1 MSKPYLGLALGGGG
15 FRGVAHIGALQVLHS
30 SGVKPDI
37 IAGTSAGSTI
47 GALYASTLDP
57 FWIENRFR
65 EFMESEL
72 FFKFRSGSLIDGRN
86 EETLLDKVTTKVKQH
101 YMVVLGLNKSFV
113 AKREVIQKAVNFLVP
128 CNNFNQLKIPL
139 EVVAIDIQSGEE
151 IIYSKGNL
159 KESIIQSSSIPGFFE
174 PTLKDGKI
182 IVDGGVSSPIP
193 IETLKNKVRTIMAVD
208 ITNNELKPLKSP
220 NMIEI
225 MRRSDIITS
234 LKLKAKLSSEADIL
248 IRPNVAGIHWSDFE
262 DFNKLLHSGKSAMEK
277 VLSELKSSK
286 KSKNNFY
293 KKLIG
298 NPN

>member
-15 FRGVAHIGALQVLHS
+15 SRGVAHIGALQALHS
-30 SGVKPDI
+30 SGISPDI
-37 IAGTSAGSTI
+37 IAGTSSGSTI
-47 GALYASTLDP
+47 GAMYAATLDP

-65 EFMESEL
+65 KFMETDL

-86 EETLLDKVTTKVKQH
+86 EETFLEKVTTKVKQH
-101 YMVVLGLNKSFV
+101 YMVALGLNKSFV
-113 AKREVIQKAVNFLVP
+113 AKREVIEKAVNFLVP
-128 CNNFNQLKIPL
+128 CNAFSELKIPM
-139 EVVAIDIQSGEE
+139 EIVAVDIQSGEE
-151 IIYSKGNL
+151 IIYHEGDL

-174 PTLKDGKI
+174 PTLKDEKI

-193 IETLKNKVRTIMAVD
+193 IETLKNKVSTIMAVD
-208 ITNNELKPLKSP
+208 ITNSMLKPLKSP

-248 IRPNVAGIHWSDFE
+248 VKPDVAGIHWSDFE
-262 DFNKLLHSGKSAMEK
+262 NFNKLLYSGKSAMEK
-277 VLSELKSSK
+277 ILNRLKNSNDNST
-286 KSKNNFY
+286 Y

-298 NPN
+298 IEN

>member
-15 FRGVAHIGALQVLHS
+15 SRGVAHIGALQALHS
-30 SGVKPDI
+30 SGISPDI
-37 IAGTSAGSTI
+37 IAGTSSGSTI
-47 GALYASTLDP
+47 GAMYAATLDP

-65 EFMESEL
+65 KFMETDL

-86 EETLLDKVTTKVKQH
+86 EETFLEKVTTKVKQH
-101 YMVVLGLNKSFV
+101 YMVALGLNKSFV
-113 AKREVIQKAVNFLVP
+113 AKREVIEKAVNFLVP
-128 CNNFNQLKIPL
+128 CNAFSELKIPM
-139 EVVAIDIQSGEE
+139 EIVAVDIQSGEE
-151 IIYSKGNL
+151 IIYHEGDL

-174 PTLKDGKI
+174 PTLKDEKI

-193 IETLKNKVRTIMAVD
+193 IETLKNKVSTIMAVD
-208 ITNNELKPLKSP
+208 ITNSMLKPLKSP

-248 IRPNVAGIHWSDFE
+248 VKPDVAGIHWSDFE
-262 DFNKLLHSGKSAMEK
+262 NFNKLLYSGKSAMEK
-277 VLSELKSSK
+277 ILNRM
-286 KSKNNFY
+286 KNSNDNSTY

-298 NPN
+298 IEN

>member
-15 FRGVAHIGALQVLHS
+15 SRGVAHIGALQALHS
-30 SGVKPDI
+30 SGISPDI
-37 IAGTSAGSTI
+37 IAGTSSGSTI
-47 GALYASTLDP
+47 GAMYAATLDP

-65 EFMESEL
+65 KFMETDL

-86 EETLLDKVTTKVKQH
+86 EETFLEKVTTKVKQH
-101 YMVVLGLNKSFV
+101 YMVALGLNKSFV
-113 AKREVIQKAVNFLVP
+113 AKREVIKKAVNFLVP
-128 CNNFNQLKIPL
+128 CNAFSELKIPM
-139 EVVAIDIQSGEE
+139 EIVAVDIQSGEE
-151 IIYSKGNL
+151 IIYHEGDL

-174 PTLKDGKI
+174 PTLKDEKI

-193 IETLKNKVRTIMAVD
+193 IETLKNKVSIIMAVD
-208 ITNNELKPLKSP
+208 ITNNMLKPLKSP

-248 IRPNVAGIHWSDFE
+248 VKPNVAGIHWSDFE
-262 DFNKLLHSGKSAMEK
+262 KFNKLLDSGKRAMEK
-277 VLSELKSSK
+277 VLNRLKNSNDNSI
-286 KSKNNFY
+286 Y

-298 NPN
+298 ISN

>member
-15 FRGVAHIGALQVLHS
+15 SRGVAHIGALQALHS
-30 SGVKPDI
+30 SGISPDI
-37 IAGTSAGSTI
+37 IAGTSSGSTI
-47 GALYASTLDP
+47 GAMYAATLDP

-65 EFMESEL
+65 KFMETDL

-86 EETLLDKVTTKVKQH
+86 EETFLEKVTTKVKQH
-101 YMVVLGLNKSFV
+101 YMVALGLNKSFV
-113 AKREVIQKAVNFLVP
+113 AKREVIEKAVNFLVP
-128 CNNFNQLKIPL
+128 CNAFSELKIPM
-139 EVVAIDIQSGEE
+139 EIVAVDIQSGEE
-151 IIYSKGNL
+151 IIYHEGNL

-174 PTLKDGKI
+174 PTLKDEKI

-193 IETLKNKVRTIMAVD
+193 IETLKNKVSIIMAVD
-208 ITNNELKPLKSP
+208 ITNSMLKPLKSP

-248 IRPNVAGIHWSDFE
+248 VKPDVAGIHWSDFE
-262 DFNKLLHSGKSAMEK
+262 NFNKLLYSGKSAMEK
-277 VLSELKSSK
+277 ILNRLKNSNDNST
-286 KSKNNFY
+286 Y

-298 NPN
+298 IEN

>member
-15 FRGVAHIGALQVLHS
+15 SRGVAHIGALQALHS
-30 SGVKPDI
+30 SGISPDI
-37 IAGTSAGSTI
+37 IAGTSSGSTI
-47 GALYASTLDP
+47 GAMYAATLDP

-65 EFMESEL
+65 KFMETDL

-86 EETLLDKVTTKVKQH
+86 EETFLEKVTTKVKQH
-101 YMVVLGLNKSFV
+101 YMVALGLNKSFV
-113 AKREVIQKAVNFLVP
+113 AKREVIKKAVNFLVP
-128 CNNFNQLKIPL
+128 CNAFSELKIPM
-139 EVVAIDIQSGEE
+139 EIVAVDIQSGEE
-151 IIYSKGNL
+151 IIYHEGDL

-174 PTLKDGKI
+174 PTLKDEKI

-193 IETLKNKVRTIMAVD
+193 IETLKNKVSIIMAVD
-208 ITNNELKPLKSP
+208 ITNNMLKPLKSP

-248 IRPNVAGIHWSDFE
+248 VKPDVAGIHWSDFE
-262 DFNKLLHSGKSAMEK
+262 NFNKLLYSGKSAMEK
-277 VLSELKSSK
+277 ILNRLKNSNDNSI
-286 KSKNNFY
+286 Y

-298 NPN
+298 ISN

>member
-15 FRGVAHIGALQVLHS
+15 SRGVAHIGALQALHS
-30 SGVKPDI
+30 YGISPDI
-37 IAGTSAGSTI
+37 IAGTSSGSTI
-47 GALYASTLDP
+47 GAMYAATLDP

-65 EFMESEL
+65 KFMETDL

-86 EETLLDKVTTKVKQH
+86 EETFLEKVTTKVKQH
-101 YMVVLGLNKSFV
+101 YMVALGLNKSFV
-113 AKREVIQKAVNFLVP
+113 AKREVIEKAVNFLVP
-128 CNNFNQLKIPL
+128 CNAFSELKIPM
-139 EVVAIDIQSGEE
+139 EIVAVDIQSGEE
-151 IIYSKGNL
+151 IIYHEGDL

-174 PTLKDGKI
+174 PTLKDEKI

-193 IETLKNKVRTIMAVD
+193 IETLKNKVSTIMAVD
-208 ITNNELKPLKSP
+208 ITNSMLKPLKSP

-248 IRPNVAGIHWSDFE
+248 VKPDVAGIHWSDFE
-262 DFNKLLHSGKSAMEK
+262 NFNKLLYSGKSAMEK
-277 VLSELKSSK
+277 ILNILKNSNDNSA
-286 KSKNNFY
+286 Y

-298 NPN
+298 IEN

>member
-15 FRGVAHIGALQVLHS
+15 SRGVAHIGALQALHS
-30 SGVKPDI
+30 SGISPDI
-37 IAGTSAGSTI
+37 IAGTSSGSTI
-47 GALYASTLDP
+47 GAMYAATLDP

-65 EFMESEL
+65 KFMETDL

-86 EETLLDKVTTKVKQH
+86 EETFLEKVTTKVKQH
-101 YMVVLGLNKSFV
+101 YMVALGLNKSFV
-113 AKREVIQKAVNFLVP
+113 AKREVIEKAVNFLVP
-128 CNNFNQLKIPL
+128 CNAFSELKIPM
-139 EVVAIDIQSGEE
+139 EIVAVDIQSGEE
-151 IIYSKGNL
+151 IIYHEGNL

-174 PTLKDGKI
+174 PTLKDEKI

-193 IETLKNKVRTIMAVD
+193 IETLKNKVSIIMAVD
-208 ITNNELKPLKSP
+208 ITNSMLKPLKSP

-248 IRPNVAGIHWSDFE
+248 VKPDVAGIHWSDFE
-262 DFNKLLHSGKSAMEK
+262 NFNKLLYSGKSATEK
-277 VLSELKSSK
+277 ILNRLKNSNDNST
-286 KSKNNFY
+286 Y

-298 NPN
+298 IEN

>member
-15 FRGVAHIGALQVLHS
+15 SRGVAHIGALQALHS
-30 SGVKPDI
+30 SGISPDI
-37 IAGTSAGSTI
+37 IAGTSSGSTI
-47 GALYASTLDP
+47 GAMYAATLDP

-65 EFMESEL
+65 DFMETDL

-86 EETLLDKVTTKVKQH
+86 EETFLEKVTTKVKQH

-113 AKREVIQKAVNFLVP
+113 AKRETIEKAVNFLVP
-128 CNNFNQLKIPL
+128 CNDFSELKIPM
-139 EVVAIDIQSGEE
+139 EIVAVDIQSGEE
-151 IIYSKGNL
+151 IIYHEGDL

-174 PTLKDGKI
+174 PTLKNEKI
-182 IVDGGVSSPIP
+182 IVDGGVASPIP
-193 IETLKNKVRTIMAVD
+193 IETLKNKVSTIMAVD
-208 ITNNELKPLKSP
+208 ITNSKLKPLKNP

-248 IRPNVAGIHWSDFE
+248 VKPNVAGIHWSDFE
-262 DFNKLLHSGKSAMEK
+262 NFNKLLYSGKNAMEK
-277 VLSELKSSK
+277 ILNRLKNSNDNSI
-286 KSKNNFY
+286 Y

-298 NPN
+298 ISN

>member
-15 FRGVAHIGALQVLHS
+15 SRGVAHIGALQALHS
-30 SGVKPDI
+30 SGISPDI
-37 IAGTSAGSTI
+37 IAGTSSGSTI
-47 GALYASTLDP
+47 GAMYAATLDP

-65 EFMESEL
+65 KFMETDL

-86 EETLLDKVTTKVKQH
+86 EETFLEKVTTKVKQH
-101 YMVVLGLNKSFV
+101 YMVALGLNKSFV
-113 AKREVIQKAVNFLVP
+113 AKREVIEKAVNFLVP
-128 CNNFNQLKIPL
+128 CNAFSELKIPM
-139 EVVAIDIQSGEE
+139 EIVAVDIQSGEE
-151 IIYSKGNL
+151 IIYHEGNL

-174 PTLKDGKI
+174 PTLKDEKI

-193 IETLKNKVRTIMAVD
+193 IETLKNKVSIIMAVD
-208 ITNNELKPLKSP
+208 ITNSMLKPLKSP

-248 IRPNVAGIHWSDFE
+248 VKPDVAGIHWSDFE
-262 DFNKLLHSGKSAMEK
+262 NFNKLLYSGKSAMEK
-277 VLSELKSSK
+277 ILNRLKNS
-286 KSKNNFY
+286 NDNTTY

-298 NPN
+298 IEN

>member
-15 FRGVAHIGALQVLHS
+15 SRGVAHIGALQALHS
-30 SGVKPDI
+30 SGISPDI
-37 IAGTSAGSTI
+37 IAGTSSGSTI
-47 GALYASTLDP
+47 GAMYAATLDP

-65 EFMESEL
+65 DFMETDL

-86 EETLLDKVTTKVKQH
+86 EETFLEKVTTKVKQH

-113 AKREVIQKAVNFLVP
+113 AKREIIEKAVNFLVP
-128 CNNFNQLKIPL
+128 CNDFSELKIPM
-139 EVVAIDIQSGEE
+139 EIVAVDIQSGEE
-151 IIYSKGNL
+151 IIYHEGDL

-174 PTLKDGKI
+174 PTLKGEKI
-182 IVDGGVSSPIP
+182 IVDGGVASPIP
-193 IETLKNKVRTIMAVD
+193 IQTLKNKVSKIMAVD
-208 ITNNELKPLKSP
+208 ITNNQLKPLKSP

-248 IRPNVAGIHWSDFE
+248 VKPNVAGIHWSDFE
-262 DFNKLLHSGKSAMEK
+262 NFNKLLYSGKSAMEK
-277 VLSELKSSK
+277 ILNRLKNSNDNSI
-286 KSKNNFY
+286 Y

-298 NPN
+298 ISN

>member
-15 FRGVAHIGALQVLHS
+15 SRGVAHIGALQALHS
-30 SGVKPDI
+30 SGISPDI
-37 IAGTSAGSTI
+37 IAGTSSGSTI
-47 GALYASTLDP
+47 GAMYAATLDP

-65 EFMESEL
+65 EFMETDL

-86 EETLLDKVTTKVKQH
+86 EETFLEKVTTKVKQH

-113 AKREVIQKAVNFLVP
+113 AKREIIEKAVNFLVP
-128 CNNFNQLKIPL
+128 CNNFSELKIPM
-139 EVVAIDIQSGEE
+139 EIVAVDIQSGEE
-151 IIYSKGNL
+151 IIYHEGDL

-174 PTLKDGKI
+174 PTLKDEKI

-193 IETLKNKVRTIMAVD
+193 IETLKNRVSTIMAVD
-208 ITNNELKPLKSP
+208 ITNNKLKPLKNP

-248 IRPNVAGIHWSDFE
+248 VKPNVAGIHWSDFE
-262 DFNKLLHSGKSAMEK
+262 NFNKLLYSGKNAMEK
-277 VLSELKSSK
+277 ILNRLKNSNDNSI
-286 KSKNNFY
+286 Y

-298 NPN
+298 ISN

>member
-15 FRGVAHIGALQVLHS
+15 SRGVAHIGALQALHS
-30 SGVKPDI
+30 SGISPDI
-37 IAGTSAGSTI
+37 IAGTSSGSTI
-47 GALYASTLDP
+47 GAMYAATLDP

-65 EFMESEL
+65 EFMETDL

-86 EETLLDKVTTKVKQH
+86 EETFLEKVTTKVKQH

-113 AKREVIQKAVNFLVP
+113 AKREIIEKAVNFLVP
-128 CNNFNQLKIPL
+128 CNNFSELKIPM
-139 EVVAIDIQSGEE
+139 EIVAVDIQSGEE
-151 IIYSKGNL
+151 IIYHEGDL

-174 PTLKDGKI
+174 PTLKDEKI

-193 IETLKNKVRTIMAVD
+193 IETLKNRVSTIMAVD
-208 ITNNELKPLKSP
+208 ITNNKLKPLKNP

-248 IRPNVAGIHWSDFE
+248 VKPNVAGIHWSDFKN
-262 DFNKLLHSGKSAMEK
+262 FNKLLYGGKSAMEK
-277 VLSELKSSK
+277 ILNRLKNSNDNSI
-286 KSKNNFY
+286 Y

-298 NPN
+298 ISN

>member
-15 FRGVAHIGALQVLHS
+15 SRGVAHIGALQALHS
-30 SGVKPDI
+30 SGISPDI
-37 IAGTSAGSTI
+37 IAGTSSGSTI
-47 GALYASTLDP
+47 GAMYAATLDP

-65 EFMESEL
+65 KFMETDL

-86 EETLLDKVTTKVKQH
+86 EETFLEKVTTKVKQH
-101 YMVVLGLNKSFV
+101 YMVALGLNKSFV
-113 AKREVIQKAVNFLVP
+113 AKREVIEKAVNFLVP
-128 CNNFNQLKIPL
+128 CNAFSELKIPM
-139 EVVAIDIQSGEE
+139 EIVAVDIQSGEE
-151 IIYSKGNL
+151 IIYHEGNL

-174 PTLKDGKI
+174 PTLKDEKI

-193 IETLKNKVRTIMAVD
+193 IETLKNKVSIIMAVD
-208 ITNNELKPLKSP
+208 ITNSMLKPLKSP

-248 IRPNVAGIHWSDFE
+248 VKPDVAGIHWSDFE
-262 DFNKLLHSGKSAMEK
+262 NFNKLLYSGKSATEK
-277 VLSELKSSK
+277 ILNRLKNSNDNST
-286 KSKNNFY
+286 Y

-298 NPN
+298 TEN

>member
-15 FRGVAHIGALQVLHS
+15 SRGVAHIGALQALHS
-30 SGVKPDI
+30 SGISPDI
-37 IAGTSAGSTI
+37 IAGTSSGSTI
-47 GALYASTLDP
+47 GAMYAATLDP

-65 EFMESEL
+65 KFMETDL

-86 EETLLDKVTTKVKQH
+86 EETFLEKVTTKVKQH
-101 YMVVLGLNKSFV
+101 YMVALGLNKSFV
-113 AKREVIQKAVNFLVP
+113 AKREVIKKAVNFLVP
-128 CNNFNQLKIPL
+128 CNAFSELKIPM
-139 EVVAIDIQSGEE
+139 EIVAVDIQSGEE
-151 IIYSKGNL
+151 IIYHEGDL

-174 PTLKDGKI
+174 PTLKDEKI

-193 IETLKNKVRTIMAVD
+193 IETLKNKVSIIMAVD
-208 ITNNELKPLKSP
+208 ITNNMLKPLKSP

-248 IRPNVAGIHWSDFE
+248 VKPDVAGIHWSDFE
-262 DFNKLLHSGKSAMEK
+262 NFNKLLYSGKSAMEK
-277 VLSELKSSK
+277 ILNRM
-286 KSKNNFY
+286 KNSNDNSTY

-298 NPN
+298 IEN

>member
-15 FRGVAHIGALQVLHS
+15 SRGVAHIGALQALHS
-30 SGVKPDI
+30 SGISPDV
-37 IAGTSAGSTI
+37 IAGTSSGSTI
-47 GALYASTLDP
+47 GAMYAATLDP

-65 EFMESEL
+65 DFMETDL

-86 EETLLDKVTTKVKQH
+86 EETFLEKVTTKVKQH

-113 AKREVIQKAVNFLVP
+113 VKREIIEKAVNFLVP
-128 CNNFNQLKIPL
+128 CNDFSELKIPM
-139 EVVAIDIQSGEE
+139 EIVAVDIQSGEE
-151 IIYSKGNL
+151 IIYHEGDL

-174 PTLKDGKI
+174 PTLKDEKI

-193 IETLKNKVRTIMAVD
+193 IETLKNRVSTIMAVD
-208 ITNNELKPLKSP
+208 ITNNKLKPLKNP

-234 LKLKAKLSSEADIL
+234 LKLKEKLSSEADIL
-248 IRPNVAGIHWSDFE
+248 VRPNVAGIHWSDFE
-262 DFNKLLHSGKSAMEK
+262 NFNKLLYSGKSAMEK
-277 VLSELKSSK
+277 ILNRLKNSNDNSI
-286 KSKNNFY
+286 Y

-298 NPN
+298 ISN

>member
-15 FRGVAHIGALQVLHS
+15 SRGVAHIGALQALHS
-30 SGVKPDI
+30 SGISPDI
-37 IAGTSAGSTI
+37 IAGTSSGSTI
-47 GALYASTLDP
+47 GAMYAATLDP

-65 EFMESEL
+65 KFMETDL

-86 EETLLDKVTTKVKQH
+86 EETFLEKVTTKVKQH
-101 YMVVLGLNKSFV
+101 YMVALGLNKSFV
-113 AKREVIQKAVNFLVP
+113 AKREVIEKAVNFLVP
-128 CNNFNQLKIPL
+128 CNAFSELKIPM
-139 EVVAIDIQSGEE
+139 EIVAVDIQSGEE
-151 IIYSKGNL
+151 IIYHEGDL

-174 PTLKDGKI
+174 PTLKDEKI

-193 IETLKNKVRTIMAVD
+193 IETLKNKVSTIMAVD
-208 ITNNELKPLKSP
+208 ITNSMLKPLKNP

-248 IRPNVAGIHWSDFE
+248 VKPDVAGIHWSDFE
-262 DFNKLLHSGKSAMEK
+262 NFNKLLYSGKSAMEK
-277 VLSELKSSK
+277 ILNRLKNSNDNST
-286 KSKNNFY
+286 Y

-298 NPN
+298 IEN

>member
-15 FRGVAHIGALQVLHS
+15 SRGVAHIGALQALHS
-30 SGVKPDI
+30 SGISPDI
-37 IAGTSAGSTI
+37 IAGTSSGSTI
-47 GALYASTLDP
+47 GAMYAATLDP

-65 EFMESEL
+65 KFMETDL

-86 EETLLDKVTTKVKQH
+86 EETFLEKVTTKVKQH
-101 YMVVLGLNKSFV
+101 YMVALGLNKSFV
-113 AKREVIQKAVNFLVP
+113 AKREVIEKAVNFLIP
-128 CNNFNQLKIPL
+128 CNAFSELKIPM
-139 EVVAIDIQSGEE
+139 EIVAVDIQSGEE
-151 IIYSKGNL
+151 IIYHEGDL

-174 PTLKDGKI
+174 PTLKDEKI

-193 IETLKNKVRTIMAVD
+193 IETLKNKVSIIMAVD
-208 ITNNELKPLKSP
+208 ITNNMLKPLKSP

-248 IRPNVAGIHWSDFE
+248 VKPDVAGIHWSDFE
-262 DFNKLLHSGKSAMEK
+262 NFNKLLYSGKSAMEK
-277 VLSELKSSK
+277 ILNRM
-286 KSKNNFY
+286 KNSNDNSTY

-298 NPN
+298 IEN

>member
-15 FRGVAHIGALQVLHS
+15 FRGVAHIGALQALHS
-30 SGVKPDI
+30 LGVKPDI
-37 IAGTSAGSTI
+37 IAGTSSGSTI
-47 GALYASTLDP
+47 GAMYASTLDP